1 MITSKHELEDEIEK
15 LRQKTLPLLWS
26 ELAPTP
32 TNSLLSDLE
41 EILKVIR
48 NSKNRKLQ
56 NMAVQVIESYVD
68 IDVDCDPTITVSF

>member
-26 ELAPTP
+26 ELAPPP

-41 EILKVIR
+41 EILKAIR